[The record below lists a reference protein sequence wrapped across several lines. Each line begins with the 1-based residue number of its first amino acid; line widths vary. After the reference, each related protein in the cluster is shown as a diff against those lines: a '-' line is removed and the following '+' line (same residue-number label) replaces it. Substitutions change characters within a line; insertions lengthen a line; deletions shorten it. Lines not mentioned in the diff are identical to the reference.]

1 MAKVSGMKV
10 KVYIGEIGTGK
21 VLAGQQGATLNRS
34 ADTIDSTSK
43 DSEGF
48 WKESLAGFK
57 EWSIDC
63 DGAFVESDVAY
74 VQLEDAYLAS
84 ENVPVYIE
92 FPSGTRYAG
101 EATITDFPIEAP
113 FDDLVKYSLSLQGS
127 GALTKS
133 ATVPVAP

>member
-1 MAKVSGMKV
+1 MAKISGMKV
-10 KVYIGEIGTGK
+10 KVFIGHPGSSK

-43 DSEGF
+43 DSDGF
-48 WKESLAGFK
+48 WKESIAGWK

-63 DGAFVESDVAY
+63 DGAFVESDEAY
-74 VQLEDAYLAS
+74 TQLEDAYMAS
-84 ENVPVYIE
+84 ENLPVYIE

-101 EATITDFPIEAP
+101 EVTITDFPIEMP

-127 GALTKS
+127 GALAKS
-133 ATVPVAP
+133 AVAPTTV